1 MWGGLL
7 NLCSDYRRYDPTASG
22 GRPLP
27 DNFENKGA
35 DVHICHSQSK
45 KLDNIRFFD
54 FLVHLSNGYIA
65 ESIKTLVVMYR
76 MLKYLIFIVLPL
88 VAIGCADSATNT
100 DEEQNSDFIP
110 GQVIVRFA
118 SSVSLD
124 SGQVIIESFALISL
138 EVLSDEIK
146 IVLIGVPVGQEIQ
159 WVKVLNEHPAIHS
172 AQLNHTGIKLREDL
186 SDE

>member
-1 MWGGLL
+1 M
-7 NLCSDYRRYDPTASG
+7 
-22 GRPLP
+22 
-27 DNFENKGA
+27 
-35 DVHICHSQSK
+35 
-45 KLDNIRFFD
+45 
-54 FLVHLSNGYIA
+54 A

>member
-1 MWGGLL
+1 MG
-7 NLCSDYRRYDPTASG
+7 SDNGRYDPTASC

-35 DVHICHSQSK
+35 DVHICRLQSK
-45 KLDNIRFFD
+45 KLDNIRVFD
-54 FLVHLSNGYIA
+54 LLVHLSKGYMA

-100 DEEQNSDFIP
+100 DEEQKSDFVP
-110 GQVIVRFA
+110 GQVMVQFV

-124 SGQVIIESFALISL
+124 SGQVIIESFALTWL
-138 EVLSDEIK
+138 EILADEMK
-146 IVLIGVPVGQEIQ
+146 IVLLGVPVGEEIQ
-159 WVKVLNEHPAIHS
+159 WVKVLNEHPTIHS